1 MCKSVVHVSSDE
13 KHLQA
18 FITSA
23 LSTPSSSSEYD
34 RAYIPPTPPPKKQ
47 KQKNKKTPNPWFNKQ
62 WNKNNN
68 KNSVGLLQVYIP
80 QLGFMSW
87 IDSLKLLRE
96 DFKCQDRFSAYCFLR
111 ENQEGRT

>member
-47 KQKNKKTPNPWFNKQ
+47 KQKNKKTKKTQ
-62 WNKNNN
+62 TT
-68 KNSVGLLQVYIP
+68 GLTSNETKTTTKTASDCYRSTSHNLD
-80 QLGFMSW
+80 L
-87 IDSLKLLRE
+87 
-96 DFKCQDRFSAYCFLR
+96 
-111 ENQEGRT
+111 